1 MSLDQPDQ
9 ERASST
15 ATPSIR
21 ADLRDDHARLERR
34 FQSVAAEASRG
45 DPTELRRAWGA
56 FERELVGHL
65 DAEET
70 HLLGTFADQEPE
82 EARAILAEHAAIRAQ
97 LTQLGIDLDL
107 HALDGVRIAAFIDEL
122 RAHARREHEHLY
134 PWADERLDREARVK
148 IRIALD
154 AARRQA

>member
-1 MSLDQPDQ
+1 MSLDQPQHD
-9 ERASST
+9 EASST

-34 FQSVAAEASRG
+34 FQSLAAEASLG
-45 DPTELRRAWGA
+45 DPTELRQAWGD
-56 FERELVGHL
+56 FERELIGHL
-65 DAEET
+65 DAEEAY
-70 HLLGTFADQEPE
+70 LLGTFADQEPE
-82 EARAILAEHAAIRAQ
+82 EARAILAEHAAIRAK

-107 HALDGVRIAAFIDEL
+107 HALDGARIAGFIDEL

-134 PWADERLDREARVK
+134 PWADERLGRDARIK

-154 AARRQA
+154 ALRRHG